1 VTTYIKSA
9 GDNSERSKDPIRN
22 AMSAMMMAM
31 GNETME
37 AAGGV
42 VDIGTLSASLS
53 PPGNFKKLLDGR
65 RDADVDIGGDEDP
78 EELGGVFVVFHDA
91 VEANRVNG
99 AEYELNK
106 PKRPLGVV
114 FAI

>member
-1 VTTYIKSA
+1 MTTYIKSA

-22 AMSAMMMAM
+22 AISAMMMVM
-31 GNETME
+31 GNETMG

-42 VDIGTLSASLS
+42 VDIGTLSASVS

-65 RDADVDIGGDEDP
+65 RDAAVDIGGDEDA
-78 EELGGVFVVFHDA
+78 EELGGVLVIHDA

-106 PKRPLGVV
+106 LRRPLGAA